1 MVILAFFIPPT
12 YVNIMTNQ
20 VLIASGRQMIATWTM
35 VGAAIVNPLLNLV
48 LIPLTEHRY
57 HNGAIGAAIALMLT
71 EVLIAVVGLVIVG
84 RRIYDRNLIRRCVLV
99 TVASGA
105 MWAVAWVTRPLGAP
119 AAITAGVVTLILLI
133 RAFRILTDDEIAF
146 IRRVLARLGARARR
160 ST

>member
-1 MVILAFFIPPT
+1 
-12 YVNIMTNQ
+12 
-20 VLIASGRQMIATWTM
+20 
-35 VGAAIVNPLLNLV
+35 
-48 LIPLTEHRY
+48 
-57 HNGAIGAAIALMLT
+57 MLT

-84 RRIYDRNLIRRCVLV
+84 RHIYDRDLIRRCVLV

-119 AAITAGVVTLILLI
+119 AAITAGLVTLILLI